1 MTQSTPTRT
10 RLIRTLMDRDA
21 WFRIAVIVFVLLA
34 IVGADKLGFI
44 QGGQDTL
51 CNARDFFIELSGETP
66 PSTCP

>member
-1 MTQSTPTRT
+1 MTQSTPTK
-10 RLIRTLMDRDA
+10 IKRTLTQREP

-51 CNARDFFIELSGETP
+51 CNARDFFVELSGQTP
-66 PSTCP
+66 SGTCP